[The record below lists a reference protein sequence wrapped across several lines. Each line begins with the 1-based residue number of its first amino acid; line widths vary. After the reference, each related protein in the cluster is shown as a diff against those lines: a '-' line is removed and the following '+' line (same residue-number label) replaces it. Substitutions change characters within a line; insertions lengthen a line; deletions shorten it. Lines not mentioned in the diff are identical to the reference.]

1 MRTFTQKV
9 AFALIALMCFLANP
23 QAVMADDCL
32 VVGEGTATSSW
43 SVPVATYYRNS
54 YSQQLY
60 LADEL
65 EMSAGSITSIAF
77 QYNYSTATTREISIF
92 WVTIELETPFAYDG
106 SSNLVVA
113 VYSNYSSTQTGY
125 SGGYRFLQTSATNMS
140 RYWQNDTSSP
150 DQFTITD
157 GVATATA
164 GTTNPAVS
172 NYRPNI
178 RFCYTAG
185 GGGPTC
191 DKPSGIAA
199 SDVTAHEATLAWA
212 DGSGVYNVEYKKSAD
227 TVWTSLLEGTTLLT
241 ATLTNLEPNTA
252 YQARVQ
258 SVCGAI
264 LSGWRSLSFQTAIGL
279 PYAETLG
286 ASTCG
291 WTKYTGLLSSVMAGT
306 PYTTGGYWNFGARNG
321 VLGGPHAYMNL
332 YGTSCKYWIVS
343 PAIPLDGNAELT
355 FQVALTDFN
364 SKNPIDN
371 KGNQAD
377 DMFVPA
383 LRVSMMT
390 SRRRAMR

>member
-1 MRTFTQKV
+1 MI
-9 AFALIALMCFLANP
+9 AFANNTGSYVSGMNVLAFGASTGPKMSLYKYQDSGAINP
-23 QAVMADDCL
+23 TTPGVT
-32 VVGEGTATSSW
+32 GTLTHL
-43 SVPVATYYRNS
+43 RNVIT
-54 YSQQLY
+54 L
-60 LADEL
+60 D
-65 EMSAGSITSIAF
+65 ITS
-77 QYNYSTATTREISIF
+77 
-92 WVTIELETPFAYDG
+92 
-106 SSNLVVA
+106 
-113 VYSNYSSTQTGY
+113 
-125 SGGYRFLQTSATNMS
+125 
-140 RYWQNDTSSP
+140 
-150 DQFTITD
+150 
-157 GVATATA
+157 
-164 GTTNPAVS
+164 
-172 NYRPNI
+172 
-178 RFCYTAG
+178 

-191 DKPSGIAA
+191 DKPTIAA
-199 SDVTAHEATLAWA
+199 SDTTSHGITLSWA
-212 DGSGVYNVEYKKSAD
+212 EGSGVYNVEYKKTAD

-332 YGTSCKYWIVS
+332 YGENCKHWIVS

-371 KGNQAD
+371 KGTQAD
-377 DMFVPA
+377 DKFVVLVSTDGGA
-383 LRVSMMT
+383 TWAILEQWDNAASSVQVAIGQQAYLGMGQHVIQLLRSHPKLQ
-390 SRRRAMR
+390 A